1 MPFLLKLAW
10 QDLRAS
16 GRSLWVFCACLTLGV
31 TLIAASGGL
40 YQLVNQGLLADTRA
54 LLGGDLEVDANQPLS
69 SETLSW
75 MTQNGEVSLV
85 TEVDTMLGTPA
96 GQFARVELQ
105 SMDARYPLY
114 GELRLQPDR
123 PLQSLLAKQNGQWG
137 VALDPVLADRL
148 KLSVGDTVLIGN
160 LEMAVRAKVLAQPDR
175 SLNANWRGTPVL
187 LSNDALKASGLIQP
201 GSRIEYDYRVKTSQP
216 AEQWREQFYAQ
227 FPQLPWEVRTFADR
241 SQRIAERLAQIAS
254 GLLIIGFSTLFI
266 GGLGVFNSIQAYLQN
281 KLKTIATLRAV
292 GLRNG
297 SLATVYLLQV
307 AMLSI
312 GSSLLGA
319 VLGALL
325 AVSGIASVAAE
336 VPLQSSLAAIA
347 IPLLSAIMFG
357 VLTAFCFAL
366 PVIGRAV
373 HVSPAALFRGD
384 VGMQQQPPRQWGLL
398 SLGCGG
404 LLAFL
409 VLLSMPD
416 IRFGLGFMT
425 TVATLLLLLDV
436 IVKLIR
442 KLARILDDHP
452 VLNQHFA
459 LRLALAN
466 LHRPGSALRASLLS
480 LGSALTLLVACT
492 LIVSALLHTL
502 STTLPEESPALVLY
516 DVLTDQ
522 REDVSSAIRAA
533 DSFQRLDLAPLVRG
547 RIATI
552 NDVPLSEKADLTPQQ
567 RQEAARD
574 EHKFSYSA
582 NNIDGVNV
590 IDGQWWNESNRG
602 ENDLPQVAVED
613 HEAVQIGL
621 QVGDRISFAIEGR
634 QLDAQVAAI
643 YSQKGVQ
650 TRFWFEAIF
659 SDGAL
664 DSFIHRYVGAA
675 YMDASDAIS
684 SQTRVAAT
692 APNIITVRTAE
703 MVDTAQQILGK
714 ASGGLAVV
722 AAVSLLASFL
732 VLVSVMAAGRSRQV
746 YTATVLQVMGTRLS
760 VIRRSLY
767 LEYLVLAI
775 ITTLFA
781 VLLGSA
787 IAYPLL
793 NLRMKIP
800 AEGFFWL
807 GSVVAAVIS
816 IGALSLGAQYLLRRL
831 QLKPALLLR
840 SE

>member
-1 MPFLLKLAW
+1 MRFLLRLAW

-16 GRSLWVFCACLTLGV
+16 GRSLWVFCACLALGV

-54 LLGGDLEVDANQPLS
+54 LLGGDLELDANRPLNP
-69 SETLSW
+69 ETLSW
-75 MTQNGEVSLV
+75 ISQNGEVSLV
-85 TEVDTMLGTPA
+85 SEVDTMLGTPA
-96 GQFARVELQ
+96 GQFVRVELQ
-105 SMDARYPLY
+105 SMDDHYPLY

-123 PLQSLLAKQNGQWG
+123 PLRSLLARHNGLWG

-148 KLSVGDTVLIGN
+148 QLSVGDTVLIGN
-160 LEMAVRAKVLAQPDR
+160 LEMVVRAKVLAQPDR
-175 SLNANWRGTPVL
+175 SLNANWRGAPVL
-187 LSNDALKASGLIQP
+187 ISSDALEASGLIRP
-201 GSRIEYDYRVKTSQP
+201 GSRIDYEYRIKTAQP
-216 AEQWREQFYAQ
+216 AEQWREQFYAR

-241 SQRIAERLAQIAS
+241 SRRIADRLAQIAS

-292 GLRNG
+292 GLRDR

-307 AMLSI
+307 AILSI

-319 VLGALL
+319 LLGGLL
-325 AVSGIASVAAE
+325 SVSGIAIVAAE
-336 VPLQSSLAAIA
+336 IPLQSSFTTITL
-347 IPLLSAIMFG
+347 PLFSAILFG
-357 VLTAFCFAL
+357 VLTAFSFAL

-373 HVSPAALFRGD
+373 HVPPAALFRGD
-384 VGMQQQPPRQWGLL
+384 VGMQEQPPRQWWLL

-404 LLAFL
+404 LLALL
-409 VLLSMPD
+409 VLISMPD
-416 IRFGLGFMT
+416 VRFGLGFMAA
-425 TVATLLLLLDV
+425 VGTLLLLLDL

-442 KLARILDDHP
+442 RLARMLDDHP
-452 VLNQHFA
+452 VLSRHFA

-466 LHRPGSALRASLLS
+466 LHRPGSVLRTSLLS

-492 LIVSALLHTL
+492 LIVSALLRTL
-502 STTLPEESPALVLY
+502 STTLPEESPTLVIY
-516 DVLTDQ
+516 DVFTDQ
-522 REDVSSAIRAA
+522 RDDVSSTIRTAE
-533 DSFQRLDLAPLVRG
+533 SFQRLDLAPLVRG

-552 NDVPLSEKADLTPQQ
+552 NDVPLSEKADLTPRQ
-567 RQEAARD
+567 RQAAARD
-574 EHKFSYSA
+574 EHKFSYPA
-582 NNIDGVNV
+582 NNIDGVSV
-590 IDGQWWNESNRG
+590 IEGQWWSESDRD
-602 ENDLPQVAVED
+602 EEDLPKVAVEN
-613 HEAVQIGL
+613 HEAKQIGL
-621 QVGDRISFAIEGR
+621 KIGDRIRFTIEGR
-634 QLDAQVAAI
+634 QLDARVAAI
-643 YSQKGVQ
+643 YSQQGVQ

-659 SDGAL
+659 SKGAL
-664 DSFIHRYVGAA
+664 DGFIHRYVGAA
-675 YMDASDAIS
+675 YMDESDAIE
-684 SQTRVAAT
+684 SQNRIAAV
-692 APNIITVRTAE
+692 APNVITVRTAE
-703 MVDTAQQILGK
+703 MVDTAQQLLGK
-714 ASGGLAVV
+714 ASSGLAVI

-746 YTATVLQVMGTRLS
+746 YTATVLQALGTRLG

-781 VLLGSA
+781 ILLGSA

-800 AEGFFWL
+800 AEGVFWP
-807 GSVVAAVIS
+807 GSIVATVVS
-816 IGALSLGAQYLLRRL
+816 IGALSLGSRYLLRRL
-831 QLKPALLLR
+831 RLKPALLLR